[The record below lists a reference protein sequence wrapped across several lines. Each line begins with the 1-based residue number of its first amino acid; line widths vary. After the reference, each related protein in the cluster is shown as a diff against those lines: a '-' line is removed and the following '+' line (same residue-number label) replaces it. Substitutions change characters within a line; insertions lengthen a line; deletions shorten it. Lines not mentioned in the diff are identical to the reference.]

1 MPKSRIGLLAAA
13 VMLVTPGTAMA
24 DEPAKQQEQDDPGVW
39 RLSTGVNYSEGD
51 YGDVE
56 DTKVVSVPVAIKY
69 KRGAFTFRVSVPYVH
84 VDGPGSLLDTPQGR
98 DAGFGDA
105 DDFDDSSGSGS
116 GSSGSGSSGSG
127 SSGSGSSGSGSSGS
141 NSGSGS
147 SGSGGGSDDFDDISG
162 GNVIPV
168 PGASSSRGGLGD
180 VSVTLGYSLPVTK
193 TTWFDLSSRVKL
205 PTASTAKRLGT
216 GKVDVTLGGNLVQ
229 DIGDLS
235 LSAGARY
242 RFLGKPVGSTLRNTW
257 GAGAGLSYRLPGGT
271 IVGAD
276 YDWRQSVR
284 AGRGASSDATGWINF
299 GLTRRV
305 RLQVFGSTGLNARS
319 ADFAGGLSLSVRLN

>member
-1 MPKSRIGLLAAA
+1 MPKSRIGLLTAS
-13 VMLVTPGTAMA
+13 VMLLAPGTAMA

-56 DTKVVSVPVAIKY
+56 GTKVVSMPVAIKY
-69 KRGAFTFRVSVPYVH
+69 KRNRFTFRVSVPYVH

-98 DAGFGDA
+98 DAGFGD
-105 DDFDDSSGSGS
+105 DDGFDDDNSGSGS
-116 GSSGSGSSGSG
+116 GSSGSGSSG
-127 SSGSGSSGSGSSGS
+127 SGSGSSGS

-147 SGSGGGSDDFDDISG
+147 SGSGGGSDDDFDDISG

-180 VSVTLGYSLPVTK
+180 VSVTLGYSLPLTES
-193 TTWFDLSSRVKL
+193 TWFDLSGRVKL

-242 RFLGKPVGSTLRNTW
+242 RFLGKPAGSTLRNTW
-257 GAGAGLSYRLPGGT
+257 GAGAGLSYRLPGDT

-276 YDWRQSVR
+276 YDWRESAR
-284 AGRGASSDATGWINF
+284 AGRGTSSDATGWINF
-299 GLTRRV
+299 GLTKGV
-305 RLQVFGSTGLNARS
+305 RMQVFASTGLNARS

>member
-1 MPKSRIGLLAAA
+1 
-13 VMLVTPGTAMA
+13 MA
-24 DEPAKQQEQDDPGVW
+24 DEPAAQREQDDPGVW

-69 KRGAFTFRVSVPYVH
+69 KRGGFSIRVSVPYVH

-98 DAGFGDA
+98 DAGFGDD
-105 DDFDDSSGSGS
+105 DDFDDDNSG
-116 GSSGSGSSGSG
+116 
-127 SSGSGSSGSGSSGS
+127 SGSGSSGSGSSGS

-147 SGSGGGSDDFDDISG
+147 SGSGGGSDDDFDDISG

-168 PGASSSRGGLGD
+168 PGVSSSRGGLGD
-180 VSVTLGYSLPVTK
+180 VSVTLGYSLPLSES
-193 TTWFDLSSRVKL
+193 TWFDLSSRVKL
-205 PTASTAKRLGT
+205 PSASTAKRLGT

-242 RFLGKPVGSTLRNTW
+242 RFLGKPEGSTLRNTW

-276 YDWRQSVR
+276 YDWRESAR
-284 AGRGASSDATGWINF
+284 AGRGTSSDATGWINF